1 MRTGDCLQFPTP
13 RGAVLDLRTSGMVRR
28 LKQDDG
34 FVGIDGL
41 CHGMIVHGDGCRGH
55 IIFSDYMASIF

>member
-1 MRTGDCLQFPTP
+1 MRWLIDGGSCVRTGDCLQFPTP
-13 RGAVLDLRTSGMVRR
+13 RGAVLDLHISGMVRR

-41 CHGMIVHGDGCRGH
+41 CHGMICAR
-55 IIFSDYMASIF
+55 